1 MALVTEYKDKGR
13 EKEGKG
19 DIFTACKRHLAYLY
33 IKIGRYYANGRLNFM
48 AFLKPIINGSGY
60 DFKEVQISDEKR
72 LDLVITYINHK
83 YIAELKLWHG
93 EKAHE
98 KGLLQLADYLDRQ
111 AVDEGYLLIFDH
123 AKVKKWDSKWIES
136 NGKKIFSVWV

>member
-1 MALVTEYKDKGR
+1 
-13 EKEGKG
+13 
-19 DIFTACKRHLAYLY
+19 
-33 IKIGRYYANGRLNFM
+33 M

-72 LDLVITYINHK
+72 LDLVITYINNK

-98 KGLLQLADYLDRQ
+98 KGLL
-111 AVDEGYLLIFDH
+111 
-123 AKVKKWDSKWIES
+123 
-136 NGKKIFSVWV
+136 